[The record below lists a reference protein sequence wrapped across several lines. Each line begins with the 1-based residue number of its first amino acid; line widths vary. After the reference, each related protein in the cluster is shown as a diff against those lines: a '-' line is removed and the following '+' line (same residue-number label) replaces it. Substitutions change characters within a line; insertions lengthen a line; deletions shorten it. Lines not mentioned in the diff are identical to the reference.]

1 MIFFFKLNSKT
12 YTYLI
17 TWHFPPEEN
26 LLGVV
31 DCSLPGSSVHGIF
44 QAIVLEWVAISF
56 SRGSSQPRDQT
67 WVSRIV
73 DRRFTIWATSLG
85 DIKTHANK
93 KACTCIVTTARF
105 ILANNNNNKSKCPST
120 GEWKKRKRKY
130 WDKSMQWNYSAIK
143 IIYYYY
149 LKNRWIDHYL

>member
-1 MIFFFKLNSKT
+1 MA
-12 YTYLI
+12 
-17 TWHFPPEEN
+17 FPALDLCLEWS
-26 LLGVV
+26 GVV
-31 DCSLPGSSVHGIF
+31 QSCLTLCDPMDCSLPGSSVSGIF
-44 QAIVLEWVAISF
+44 QATVLEWFAISF
-56 SRGSSQPRDQT
+56 PRGSSQPRDWT

-85 DIKTHANK
+85 DIKTRANK
-93 KACTCIVTTARF
+93 KACTYIVPTARF
-105 ILANNNNNKSKCPST
+105 ILTNNNNKSKCPLT

-149 LKNRWIDHYL
+149 LKIDE